1 MDMMKII
8 KKYINSEEEAQK
20 LLKWAIDNANIY
32 YLRNIVNTK
41 VNIEETKF
49 KTVHNI
55 GIEYSKD
62 NKYKL
67 SYRNKPSIATN
78 EKYKELCNLIRS
90 TNGIEKE
97 TLRYLLFGIKC
108 VHAKV
113 EYDIE
118 KVPDYDYSNYFDVL
132 KEKSTIRCVACKSNN
147 TIPMILQTRS
157 SDEEPTVRVVCKD
170 CGKNFAPPRLK
181 FN

>member
-1 MDMMKII
+1 MDMIAII
-8 KKYINSEEEAQK
+8 KKYVDSDIEAEN
-20 LLKWAIDNANIY
+20 LLKWAVKNANIY
-32 YLRNIVNTK
+32 YLRNIINTK

-49 KTVHNI
+49 KTEHDI

-67 SYRNKPSIATN
+67 SYRNKPLIPTN
-78 EKYKELCNLIRS
+78 EKYKELCDLIRS
-90 TNGIEKE
+90 TNGIDKE

-118 KVPDYDYSNYFDVL
+118 KVVDYDYSKYFNVL
-132 KEKSTIRCVACKSNN
+132 SEKSNIKCVACKSTN
-147 TIPMILQTRS
+147 TTPMILQTRA

-170 CGKNFAPPRLK
+170 CGKNFAPPRFK

>member
-8 KKYINSEEEAQK
+8 KKYIESEEDADK
-20 LLKWAIDNANIY
+20 LLRWAIKNANIY
-32 YLRNIVNTK
+32 YLRNIINTK
-41 VNIEETKF
+41 INIDETKF

-78 EKYKELCNLIRS
+78 IRYKDLCDLIRS
-90 TNGIEKE
+90 TNGADKE
-97 TLRYLLFGIKC
+97 ILRYVLFGIKC
-108 VHAKV
+108 LHNNA
-113 EYDIE
+113 EYDIDNLMDYNYDKYFNILDE
-118 KVPDYDYSNYFDVL
+118 KCNIQCINC
-132 KEKSTIRCVACKSNN
+132 KSTN
-147 TIPMILQTRS
+147 TTPMILQTRA

-170 CGKNFAPPRLK
+170 CGKNFAPPK
-181 FN
+181 FKYK